1 MSERKIIKKWIW
13 IWDFDREEQWLNTM
27 ALSGWVLDRVGFCR
41 YEFVRCEPG
50 EYTVRLEMREQD
62 DAYVAF
68 LEETGAEFVGRVL
81 QWVYFRKKVNS
92 GEFDLFSD
100 IDSRITHLDQIG
112 KTLSVIGVCNL
123 IIGLANTINPMLNIG
138 WINLLC
144 ATLVMYCVG
153 RIHGK
158 KESLEKERMLRE

>member
-1 MSERKIIKKWIW
+1 
-13 IWDFDREEQWLNTM
+13 
-27 ALSGWVLDRVGFCR
+27 VGFCR

-81 QWVYFRKKVNS
+81 QWVYFRKKVSN

-100 IDSRITHLDQIG
+100 IDSRIAHLDKICKALKIIG
-112 KTLSVIGVCNL
+112 IANL
-123 IIGLANTINPMLNIG
+123 VIGLANSFNPVVNMG

-144 ATLVMYCVG
+144 ATLLMYALG
-153 RIHGK
+153 RIQGK
-158 KESLEKERMLRE
+158 KEALENKRFLLEA